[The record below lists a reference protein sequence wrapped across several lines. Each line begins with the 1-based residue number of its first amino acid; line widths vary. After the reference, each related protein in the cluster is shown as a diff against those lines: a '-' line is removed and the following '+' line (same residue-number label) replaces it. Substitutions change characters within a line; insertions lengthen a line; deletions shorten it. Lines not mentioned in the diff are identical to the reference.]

1 MIVSAY
7 GHYLITCTIYA
18 SQYLLSFKTFREGM
32 YKCDSNSNE
41 HAPPLDRN
49 TITITTQAS
58 KLLQQIDL
66 IQEASASNT
75 ARS

>member
-1 MIVSAY
+1 
-7 GHYLITCTIYA
+7 
-18 SQYLLSFKTFREGM
+18 M

>member
-1 MIVSAY
+1 MSF
-7 GHYLITCTIYA
+7 H
-18 SQYLLSFKTFREGM
+18 LS
-32 YKCDSNSNE
+32 YSLV